1 MSGGEVLLSGGDTV
15 RSLRG
20 WLSRLGS
27 VRLAGRARTDAGSP
41 PPPEDG
47 IVITSKALQKFLS
60 YLRARPAPILLD
72 LGPVVGSNVAFFGE
86 QLNCRFFVEDL
97 FADLE
102 RHVRDGS
109 PEEFAAFLSNRFTLE
124 PGTVDGVLLWDLY
137 DYLDRPSARAL
148 STTLVRLLR
157 ADGALLGFFGSAN
170 HVRNGCTKFVVLDES
185 HVRQR
190 AHASAVARQGALQ
203 NRDIIKMFDG
213 LRVSDAF
220 QLQNGRREMVFRK
233 GGVGRPII

>member
-1 MSGGEVLLSGGDTV
+1 MT
-15 RSLRG
+15 
-20 WLSRLGS
+20 
-27 VRLAGRARTDAGSP
+27 
-41 PPPEDG
+41 EDG
-47 IVITSKALQKFLS
+47 TIVASKALQKFLS

-102 RHVRDGS
+102 RHLRDG
-109 PEEFAAFLSNRFTLE
+109 PLEEFAAFLSNRLTLE

-148 STTLVRLLR
+148 STALVRLLR
-157 ADGALLGFFGSAN
+157 NDGALLGFFGGAN
-170 HVRNGCTKFVVLDES
+170 HVSRGCTKFIVLDES

-190 AHASAVARQGALQ
+190 AHASVVVRQGALQ

-220 QLQNGRREMVFRK
+220 QMQTGRREMLFRK
-233 GGVGRPII
+233 GGSGRPII